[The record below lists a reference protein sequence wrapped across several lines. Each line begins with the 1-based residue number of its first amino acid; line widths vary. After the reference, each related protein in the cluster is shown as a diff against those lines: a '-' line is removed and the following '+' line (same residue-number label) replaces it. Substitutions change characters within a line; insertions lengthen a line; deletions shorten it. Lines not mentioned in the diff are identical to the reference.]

1 MSLREQL
8 DKLDFPCVY
17 PFKIVFESRE
27 SLAAEAEDRLRATL
41 GDDRNWDLS
50 LKPSRTGKY
59 VSVTVTLKVMSADE
73 VEQLH
78 RALASVPGV
87 MVTL

>member
-17 PFKIVFESRE
+17 PFKVVFESRS
-27 SLAAEAEDRLRATL
+27 SLAAEAEDMLCKTL
-41 GDDRNWDLS
+41 GEDRDWDLS

-59 VSVTVTLKVMSADE
+59 VSVTVTLKVLSAAE
-73 VEQLH
+73 VERLH